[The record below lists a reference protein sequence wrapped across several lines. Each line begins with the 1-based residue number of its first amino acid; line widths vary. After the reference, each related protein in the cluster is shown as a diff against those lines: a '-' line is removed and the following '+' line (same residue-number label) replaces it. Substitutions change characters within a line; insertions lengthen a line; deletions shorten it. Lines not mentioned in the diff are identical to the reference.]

1 MRAKILLMV
10 VVTALALAAWP
21 LEVRAAGEDS
31 GTEAVLSDAQYYET
45 GLPGV
50 TMQGTGLLYY
60 KVVRQGFGQGIMEVS
75 GNASGHYRVVVN
87 IVKPGVIGEAEYCI
101 SLDGGVS
108 FIGRDVVA
116 DKCRIADAGLT
127 LYFSTEQ
134 DNMEFALGDTYS
146 VEIPETFPVT
156 ASRYGKANI
165 VAAGEPMADHEI
177 TVEILSSG
185 GPGNAKFSVAIDQSK
200 VADVI
205 PEDGIYALED
215 DMQLIFSASEGYE
228 RGQVFSVSVK
238 SNHRKTNYIP
248 LIILAAVLAFAG
260 IWGYIMLLNK
270 REKPDDYKLHFYTGR
285 KDRYE

>member
-1 MRAKILLMV
+1 MRTKYLFMAAV
-10 VVTALALAAWP
+10 SALALAVSSLKVW
-21 LEVRAAGEDS
+21 AAGEDS
-31 GTEAVLSDAQYYET
+31 GPEVVLSDAQYYET

-60 KVVRQGFGQGIMEVS
+60 EVVRQGSGQGAMEVS
-75 GNASGHYRVVVN
+75 GNATGHYRVVVN

-108 FIGRDVVA
+108 YIGRDVVA
-116 DKCRIADAGLT
+116 NKCRIADAGLT

-134 DNMEFALGDTYS
+134 DNMEFALGDTYT

-177 TVEILSSG
+177 AVEILSSG
-185 GPGNAKFSVAIDQSK
+185 GPGNAKFSVVMGQSK

-205 PEDGIYALED
+205 PENGIYALED
-215 DMQLIFSASEGYE
+215 DMRLIFSASEGYE

-238 SNHRKTNYIP
+238 SNHRETNYIP
-248 LIILAAVLAFAG
+248 LIALAAVLIFAG
-260 IWGYIMLLNK
+260 IGGYIMLLSK
-270 REKPDDYKLHFYTGR
+270 REKPDDYKLHYYTGR
-285 KDRYE
+285 KEKYE

>member
-1 MRAKILLMV
+1 MRGRFLLV
-10 VVTALALAAWP
+10 AAVAALALAVWP
-21 LEVRAAGEDS
+21 SEVRAAGEDS
-31 GTEAVLSDAQYYET
+31 GSEVVLSDAQYYET

-60 KVVRQGFGQGIMEVS
+60 EVVRQGSGQGIMEIS
-75 GNASGHYRVVVN
+75 GNATGHYQVVVN

-134 DNMEFALGDTYS
+134 DNMEFALGDTYT
-146 VEIPETFPVT
+146 VEIPETFTVT
-156 ASRYGKANI
+156 ASRYGRANI
-165 VAAGEPMADHEI
+165 VAAGEPMVDHEI

-185 GPGNAKFSVAIDQSK
+185 GPGNAKFSVAMDQSK

-205 PEDGIYALED
+205 PADGIYALED

-238 SNHRKTNYIP
+238 SNYRKTNYIP
-248 LIILAAVLAFAG
+248 LIILATVLAFAG
-260 IWGYIMLLNK
+260 IWGYITLLNK
-270 REKPDDYKLHFYTGR
+270 REKPDDYRLHFYTGR
-285 KDRYE
+285 KDKYE

>member
-116 DKCRIADAGLT
+116 DKCRIADAGVT

-134 DNMEFALGDTYS
+134 DNMEFALGHTYS
-146 VEIPETFPVT
+146 VGIPETFPMT
-156 ASRYGKANI
+156 AS
-165 VAAGEPMADHEI
+165 
-177 TVEILSSG
+177 
-185 GPGNAKFSVAIDQSK
+185 
-200 VADVI
+200 
-205 PEDGIYALED
+205 
-215 DMQLIFSASEGYE
+215 
-228 RGQVFSVSVK
+228 
-238 SNHRKTNYIP
+238 
-248 LIILAAVLAFAG
+248 
-260 IWGYIMLLNK
+260 
-270 REKPDDYKLHFYTGR
+270 
-285 KDRYE
+285 

>member
-1 MRAKILLMV
+1 MRAKFLLMAAV
-10 VVTALALAAWP
+10 AALALAVWP

-31 GTEAVLSDAQYYET
+31 GPEAVLSDAQYYET

-60 KVVRQGFGQGIMEVS
+60 EVVRQGSGQGIMEVS
-75 GNASGHYRVVVN
+75 GNASGYYRVVVN

-134 DNMEFALGDTYS
+134 DNIEFAMGDTYT

-156 ASRYGKANI
+156 ASRYGKANVI
-165 VAAGEPMADHEI
+165 VAGGPMADHEI

-185 GPGNAKFSVAIDQSK
+185 GPGNAKFSVAMDQSK

-205 PEDGIYALED
+205 PADGIYALED
-215 DMQLIFSASEGYE
+215 DMRLIFSVSDSYE
-228 RGQVFSVSVK
+228 RGQLFSVAVK
-238 SNHRKTNYIP
+238 SNYRKTNYIP
-248 LIILAAVLAFAG
+248 LITLAAVLAFAG
-260 IWGYIMLLNK
+260 IGGYIMLLNK